1 MTELNMPDMPD
12 EYQSLQHEIV
22 ECQICP
28 RLTLHRQQV
37 AGKKRRAYADWDY
50 WGKPVPSLGEPDAR
64 LLIVG
69 LAPGAHGSNRT
80 GRMFTGDKSGEL
92 LFDTLWRFGF
102 CNQPSSLHREDG
114 LRLQETYIT
123 AAIHCVPPQNR
134 PATDEL
140 ANCRHYLRREL
151 QLLTNV
157 KVAVALGSIGW
168 QGLLLALGELGLS
181 IPRPRPAFG
190 HLASCEIAGK
200 ITLIGCYHPSQQ
212 NTQTGRLTP
221 EMFSAVFARARE
233 LLG

>member
-1 MTELNMPDMPD
+1 MTD
-12 EYQSLQHEIV
+12 EHRGLQHEIV
-22 ECQICP
+22 ECQMCS
-28 RLTLHRQQV
+28 RLAVYRQQV
-37 AGKKRRAYADWDY
+37 ASKKRRAYADWDY
-50 WGKPVPSLGEPDAR
+50 WGKPVPSLGKPDAP

-80 GRMFTGDKSGEL
+80 GRMFTGDKSGDL

-102 CNQPSSLHREDG
+102 CNQPSSLHRGDG
-114 LRLQETYIT
+114 LRLKETYIT

-134 PATDEL
+134 PATGEL

-151 QLLTNV
+151 QLLTSV
-157 KVAVALGSIGW
+157 KVAVALGSVGW
-168 QGLLLALGELGLS
+168 RSLLLALRELGLS
-181 IPRPRPAFG
+181 VPRPLPVFG
-190 HLASCEIAGK
+190 HFTSCEIAGR

>member
-1 MTELNMPDMPD
+1 MPN
-12 EYQSLQHEIV
+12 EHQRLQNEIV
-22 ECQICP
+22 ECRICP
-28 RLTLHRQQV
+28 RLTLYRQQV
-37 AGKKRRAYADWDY
+37 ASKKRRAYADWDY
-50 WGKPVPSLGEPDAR
+50 WGKAVPSLGAPDAR

-80 GRMFTGDKSGEL
+80 GRMFTGDKSGDL

-114 LRLQETYIT
+114 LRLEKTYIT
-123 AAIHCVPPQNR
+123 ASIHCVPPQNR
-134 PATDEL
+134 PASDEL
-140 ANCRHYLRREL
+140 ANCRRYLRKEL
-151 QLLTNV
+151 QLLKNV
-157 KVAVALGSIGW
+157 RVVVALGSIGW
-168 QGLLLALGELGLS
+168 RSLLLGLRELGLS
-181 IPRPRPAFG
+181 VPRPLPRFG
-190 HLASCEIAGK
+190 HLASCEVADK